1 MKKELPPKTE
11 QVLAC
16 LLTPLQEERYMDYLQ
31 SEQVHIALSGK
42 VTPFKAITRLRQ
54 ICNHP
59 AFYRTDNE
67 VESTTYRPNGDLIL
81 HPIDDLFVREE
92 YVNVRHSSRFAMKDM
107 KDMKQGEG
115 EDEDE
120 DEDDHIDFLQ
130 VDWRESCKMVVLN
143 EVLHIWKE
151 EKHKVLI
158 YTQTVGMLQIIQQYA
173 EEQV

>member
-1 MKKELPPKTE
+1 
-11 QVLAC
+11 
-16 LLTPLQEERYMDYLQ
+16 MDYLQ

-42 VTPFKAITRLRQ
+42 VTPFKAIMRLRQ

-59 AFYRTDNE
+59 AFYRTDKD

-92 YVNVRHSSRFAMKDM
+92 YINVRQSSRPAMKVIKDMKDM
-107 KDMKQGEG
+107 KDMKEGEG
-115 EDEDE
+115 EDYDR
-120 DEDDHIDFLQ
+120 IDFLQ

-158 YTQTVGMLQIIQQYA
+158 YTQTVGMLQIIQHYA